1 MWVYLQI
8 TWVYTAT
15 LYENVS
21 QVFETALTACVY
33 TVTFFHKKKNV
44 SKYRMVC
51 RTLPKRVTNCRT
63 VCLTEDGSYTHTLTH
78 TNAHTHTHTHTHK
91 HKHTHK

>member
-33 TVTFFHKKKNV
+33 TVTFFHKKKKRLKIPHGMQDS
-44 SKYRMVC
+44 SKTRHE
-51 RTLPKRVTNCRT
+51 LPHGV
-63 VCLTEDGSYTHTLTH
+63 LD
-78 TNAHTHTHTHTHK
+78 
-91 HKHTHK
+91 